1 MDQQGFGSM
10 GRIAQGGRRGIG
22 KGQSARG
29 CRTRLK
35 ILKDGRDKLVNL
47 ADTMHEE
54 AEDKTHEEL
63 IKLNEEILYNKG
75 NIQNMAQMLLISDDP
90 DILIQDWMRPMRL

>member
-1 MDQQGFGSM
+1 MLREADE
-10 GRIAQGGRRGIG
+10 ALE
-22 KGQSARG
+22 KARVQEATE
-29 CRTRLK
+29 TRPK

-90 DILIQDWMRPMRL
+90 DILIQAQLALDEASKAATC